1 MSPVQKTFRLPRD
14 RRPAAL
20 PLAILGAA
28 TLVLTGCV
36 NNDMSD
42 LEAYIQQV
50 KSVKS
55 SRIEPLPEIKIAEV
69 FIYEPGN
76 RPNPFKP
83 FLQEESKPEVVARA
97 TGGIQPPANH
107 VREELEYY
115 PLDALRMVG
124 TLEKGDEFWGL
135 VVDPEGAVHRVQT
148 GNYMGRNYGKIT
160 DVSEEAI
167 TLVEIVPDNLGGWQ
181 ERPAELALAE

>member
-1 MSPVQKTFRLPRD
+1 MSPLPRTLV
-14 RRPAAL
+14 AVSGL
-20 PLAILGAA
+20 

-50 KSVKS
+50 HSIKS

-69 FIYEPGN
+69 FIYEPED
-76 RPNPFKP
+76 RPDPFKP
-83 FLQEESKPEVVARA
+83 FLQEQREPEMVAAKP
-97 TGGIQPPANH
+97 GGIQPPANH

-115 PLDALRMVG
+115 PLDSLRMVG
-124 TLEKGDEFWGL
+124 TLERDEDLWAL

-160 DVSEEAI
+160 AI
-167 TLVEIVPDNLGGWQ
+167 QEDKISMVEIVPDNLGGWQ
-181 ERPAELALAE
+181 ERPAELDLAE